1 MLYCASILTCA
12 TLMITNLFPP
22 KAFSASLRE
31 VTDPK
36 YKPGQVWSYQ
46 TRPGEDASTL
56 TVLRVEEAPEKKR
69 IVHIRVD
76 RIQLKNCA
84 GGPGPDTAGHMPF
97 AREALDASVIK
108 VLRTGDVP
116 DYKNGYKEWR
126 QAWDAGKGGFYA
138 ITVAAAVNVMQET
151 FTQGLG
157 CAK

>member
-1 MLYCASILTCA
+1 MLYCASILTYA

-22 KAFSASLRE
+22 KASSANLRE

-116 DYKNGYKEWR
+116 DYKKWLQSVAPGMGRR
-126 QAWDAGKGGFYA
+126 QRWVLRNYCGSSGQRNAGNFYA
-138 ITVAAAVNVMQET
+138 RAW
-151 FTQGLG
+151 LR
-157 CAK
+157 